1 MSENEWL
8 MFFSDSLLTIMEEHR
23 MSQRELAERSGVSDG
38 TISKYINGIQIPKI
52 TALVNIALALDC
64 SIDELAQFDEMIER

>member
-8 MFFSDSLLTIMEEHR
+8 MFFSDSLLTIMERRR